1 MNAERSRSLRWG
13 LIRRL
18 IALQAFLLVL
28 FFVLLVGWIW
38 IINPELEDANEE
50 AVRVVAQQVTRDD
63 DGQLQVAETQEVA
76 ELKRRYPELWFM
88 IRDRKGIL
96 FQYGEIPATALN
108 ENFPWTIDR
117 ARVEAGNGAHAT
129 VENRETSVGKLQIV
143 AATERGFDNDGL
155 NVWINMRV
163 DVAKGPNGE
172 IHWLNVLPALAFVIF
187 IGVFPILAVTGVAT
201 LLVTP
206 RAVGR
211 SLSGLVE
218 TATQAQAIDFDT
230 RSARLDRSKV
240 PTEIIPLVDAFNH
253 ALSKLDEGYNRHNR
267 FLADA
272 AHELRTPIAI
282 ARTRAD
288 LLPEAE
294 VSQQVR
300 DDIDR
305 LSRVAHQLLEMQA
318 IGVVEL
324 RAEKK
329 DLNVLVENIAADLAP
344 IAMDAGY
351 DFDFEPNPEEAV
363 FVIQTSTI
371 EMAVVNLI
379 RNAIDHAG
387 GKGSIIVR
395 VGAGGTIDVCD
406 EGPGIPPEERDRVF
420 EPFRRINTSSSGAG
434 LGLNLVKKAAEL
446 HGGRV
451 SFPDTGSGFCVRLQI
466 GSIPPT
472 VPVTDMGW
480 RRKPQVPG

>member
-1 MNAERSRSLRWG
+1 MKAERSRSLRWG
-13 LIRRL
+13 LIKRL
-18 IALQAFLLVL
+18 IMLQACLLVL
-28 FFVLLVGWIW
+28 FVVLLVGWIW

-50 AVRVVAQQVTRDD
+50 AVRVVAEHVTKNA
-63 DGQLQVAETQEVA
+63 DGGLQVAETPEIA
-76 ELKRRYPELWFM
+76 ELKRRYPELWFT
-88 IRDRKGIL
+88 IRDVNGAII
-96 FQYGEIPATALN
+96 QYGDVPAAPLN
-108 ENFPWTIDR
+108 ERFPWTIDR
-117 ARVEAGNGAHAT
+117 ARVEAGNGMRAT
-129 VENRETSVGKLQIV
+129 LENRETPVGKLQFV
-143 AATERGFDNDGL
+143 AATERGFTNEGL
-155 NVWINMRV
+155 NVWINIHV

-172 IHWLNVLPALAFVIF
+172 VRWLSILPGMGFIILIVVVPMLAL
-187 IGVFPILAVTGVAT
+187 TGVAT

-218 TATQAQAIDFDT
+218 TARQAQTIDFDT

-240 PTEIIPLVDAFNH
+240 PYEIIPMVDAFNQ
-253 ALSKLDEGYNRHNR
+253 ALSKLDEGYNRNNR

-294 VSQQVR
+294 VSEQLR
-300 DDIDR
+300 GDIDR

-324 RAEKK
+324 RAEPQ
-329 DLNVLVENIAADLAP
+329 DLNILVENIAADLAP

-351 DFDFEPNPEEAV
+351 DFDFEPSSREAV
-363 FVIQTSTI
+363 FVVQASTI

-379 RNAIDHAG
+379 RNAIDHGG
-387 GKGSIIVR
+387 GKGAIVVR
-395 VGAGGTIDVCD
+395 IGSSGTIDVCD
-406 EGPGIPPEERDRVF
+406 QGPGIPAAERDRVF

-451 SFPDTGSGFCVRLQI
+451 LFFDTSRGFCVRLEI
-466 GSIPPT
+466 RSIAPAEAARRGGKHTAPVGS
-472 VPVTDMGW
+472 
-480 RRKPQVPG
+480 

>member
-1 MNAERSRSLRWG
+1 MKAERSRSLRWG
-13 LIRRL
+13 LIKRL
-18 IALQAFLLVL
+18 IPLQAFLLVL
-28 FFVLLVGWIW
+28 FVVLLVGWIW
-38 IINPELEDANEE
+38 IINPELEDGNEQ
-50 AVRVVAQQVTRDD
+50 AVRIVAEHVARDT
-63 DGQLQVAETQEVA
+63 DGRLQVIEALEIT
-76 ELKRRYPELWFM
+76 ELKRRSPELWFI
-88 IRDRKGIL
+88 IRDADGSI
-96 FQYGEIPATALN
+96 FQYGEAPAAPLR
-108 ENFPWTIDR
+108 ESFPRTIDR
-117 ARVEAGNGAHAT
+117 ARVEVGNGTHAT
-129 VENRETSVGKLQIV
+129 LENRDTPIGKLQFV
-143 AATERGFDNDGL
+143 AATERGFPNEGL
-155 NVWINMRV
+155 NVWINIRV
-163 DVAKGPNGE
+163 DVAKDADGQTP
-172 IHWLNVLPALAFVIF
+172 WFSVLPAVGFIILIAVVPMLA
-187 IGVFPILAVTGVAT
+187 LTGVAT

-218 TATQAQAIDFDT
+218 TATKAQTIDFDT

-240 PTEIIPLVDAFNH
+240 PNEIIPLVDAFNQ

-294 VSQQVR
+294 VSQQLR
-300 DDIDR
+300 GDIDR

-324 RAEKK
+324 RAERK
-329 DLNVLVENIAADLAP
+329 DLNVLVENIAVDLAP
-344 IAMDAGY
+344 IAMDVGY
-351 DFDFEPNPEEAV
+351 DFEFEPSPEEAV

-387 GKGSIIVR
+387 GKGAIVVK
-395 VGAGGTIDVCD
+395 VGAAGTIDVCD
-406 EGPGIPPEERDRVF
+406 QGLGIPPSERDRVF

-434 LGLNLVKKAAEL
+434 LGLNLVKRAAEI

-451 SFPDTGSGFCVRLQI
+451 SFFDTNHGFCVRLEI
-466 GSIPPT
+466 RSIAPS
-472 VPVTDMGW
+472 VVVDAD
-480 RRKPQVPG
+480 RRGGKSRR

>member
-1 MNAERSRSLRWG
+1 MKVERSRSLRWG

-18 IALQAFLLVL
+18 IMLQAFLLVL
-28 FFVLLVGWIW
+28 FVVLLAGWIW

-50 AVRVVAQQVTRDD
+50 AVRVVAQHVARDA
-63 DGQLQVAETQEVA
+63 DGRLQVADAPEIA
-76 ELKRRYPELWFM
+76 ELKQRYPDLWFTV
-88 IRDRKGIL
+88 RGVDGPV
-96 FQYGEIPATALN
+96 FQYGEIPVVPLQQS
-108 ENFPWTIDR
+108 FPWTIER
-117 ARVEAGNGAHAT
+117 ARVEAGNGTHAT
-129 VENRETSVGKLQIV
+129 VENRDTPVGRLQFV
-143 AATERGFDNDGL
+143 AATERGFANDGL

-163 DVAKGPNGE
+163 DVAKDANGE
-172 IHWLNVLPALAFVIF
+172 VRWLTVLPGMGAIILIA
-187 IGVFPILAVTGVAT
+187 VFPMLALTGVAT

-218 TATQAQAIDFDT
+218 TATQAQAIDFEN

-240 PTEIIPLVDAFNH
+240 PNEIIPMVDAFNH

-294 VSQQVR
+294 VSRQLR

-318 IGVVEL
+318 IGAVEL
-324 RAEKK
+324 RAEQK
-329 DLNVLVENIAADLAP
+329 DLNLLVENIAADLAP

-351 DFDFEPNPEEAV
+351 DFDFEPSPEAAV

-387 GKGSIIVR
+387 GKGAIVVR
-395 VGAGGTIDVCD
+395 VGAAGTIDVCD
-406 EGPGIPPEERDRVF
+406 QGPGIAPSERDRVF

-434 LGLNLVKKAAEL
+434 LGLNLVKKAAEI
-446 HGGRV
+446 HGGKV
-451 SFPDTGSGFCVRLQI
+451 SFFDTNQGFCVRLEI
-466 GSIPPT
+466 RSIASS
-472 VPVTDMGW
+472 VAKDQGG
-480 RRKPQVPG
+480 RGGKKQG

>member
-1 MNAERSRSLRWG
+1 MKSERSRSLRWG
-13 LIRRL
+13 LIKRL
-18 IALQAFLLVL
+18 IILQAFILVL
-28 FFVLLVGWIW
+28 FFVLLVGWMW

-50 AVRVVAQQVTRDD
+50 AVRVVAQQVTKDD
-63 DGQLQVAETQEVA
+63 DGQLQVAETQEVI
-76 ELKRRYPELWFM
+76 ELKQRYPELWFTV
-88 IRDRKGIL
+88 RDDKGIL
-96 FQYGEIPATALN
+96 FQYGKIPTAAFK
-108 ENFPWTIDR
+108 ESFPWTIDR

-143 AATERGFDNDGL
+143 AATEQGFDNDGL

-163 DVAKGPNGE
+163 EVAKGPHGE
-172 IHWLNVLPALAFVIF
+172 IQWVRVLPALAFVIV
-187 IGVFPILAVTGVAT
+187 IGVFPILALTGIAT

-230 RSARLDRSKV
+230 RSARLERSKV

-253 ALSKLDEGYNRHNR
+253 ALSKLDEGYKRHNR

-294 VSQQVR
+294 VSHQLR

-318 IGVVEL
+318 IGAVEL

-329 DLNVLVENIAADLAP
+329 DLNIVVENIAADLAP

-351 DFDFEPNPEEAV
+351 DFDFEPSAEEAV

-387 GKGSIIVR
+387 GKGAIVVR
-395 VGAGGTIDVCD
+395 VGAAGTIDVCD
-406 EGPGIPPEERDRVF
+406 EGPGIPLAERDRVF
-420 EPFRRINTSSSGAG
+420 EPFRRINASSSGAG
-434 LGLNLVKKAAEL
+434 LGLNLVKKAAEI

-451 SFPDTGSGFCVRLQI
+451 LFLDTGQGFCVRLEI
-466 GSIPPT
+466 GSIPPS
-472 VPVTDMGW
+472 VVVADKGW
-480 RRKPQVPG
+480 RGRR

>member
-1 MNAERSRSLRWG
+1 MKSERSRSLRWG
-13 LIRRL
+13 LIKRL
-18 IALQAFLLVL
+18 IVLQAFILVL
-28 FFVLLVGWIW
+28 FSVLLVGWIW

-50 AVRVVAQQVTRDD
+50 AVRVVAQQLSKDD
-63 DGQLQVAETQEVA
+63 DGQLQVAETREVV
-76 ELKRRYPELWFM
+76 ELKQRYPELWFTV
-88 IRDRKGIL
+88 RDEKGL
-96 FQYGEIPATALN
+96 LLQYGEIPAAALK
-108 ENFPWTIDR
+108 ESFPWTIDR
-117 ARVEAGNGAHAT
+117 ARVEAGNGVHAT
-129 VENRETSVGKLQIV
+129 VENQETSVGRLQIM

-163 DVAKGPNGE
+163 EVAKGPHGE
-172 IHWLNVLPALAFVIF
+172 IHWFSVLPAVAVLIIV
-187 IGVFPILAVTGVAT
+187 GVFPILVLTGIAT

-230 RSARLDRSKV
+230 RPAQLERSKV

-253 ALSKLDEGYNRHNR
+253 ALSKLDEGYKRHHR

-294 VSQQVR
+294 VSHQLR
-300 DDIDR
+300 EDIDR

-318 IGVVEL
+318 IGAVEL
-324 RAEKK
+324 RAERK
-329 DLNVLVENIAADLAP
+329 DLNAVVENIATDLAP

-351 DFDFEPNPEEAV
+351 DFDFEPSPEEAV

-387 GKGSIIVR
+387 GKGSIVVR
-395 VGAGGTIDVCD
+395 VGAAGTIDVCD
-406 EGPGIPPEERDRVF
+406 EGPGIPQAERDRVF
-420 EPFRRINTSSSGAG
+420 EPFRRINASSSGAG
-434 LGLNLVKKAAEL
+434 LGLNLVKKAAEI

-451 SFPDTGSGFCVRLQI
+451 LFLDTGQGFCVRLEI

-472 VPVTDMGW
+472 VVVADKGW
-480 RRKPQVPG
+480 RGKR

>member
-1 MNAERSRSLRWG
+1 MNPERSRSLRWG
-13 LIRRL
+13 LIKRL
-18 IALQAFLLVL
+18 IVLQAFLLVL
-28 FFVLLVGWIW
+28 FFVLLVAWLW

-50 AVRVVAQQVTRDD
+50 AVRVVAQQITRDD
-63 DGQLQVAETQEVA
+63 DGQLQVAETQEVI
-76 ELKRRYPELWFM
+76 ELKQRYPDLWFM
-88 IRDRKGIL
+88 IRDHKGVL
-96 FQYGEIPATALN
+96 FQYGEMPAAALN
-108 ENFPWTIDR
+108 ESFPWTIER
-117 ARVEAGNGAHAT
+117 VRVEAANGVHAT
-129 VENRETSVGKLQIV
+129 VENRETSIGQLQIM

-163 DVAKGPNGE
+163 EMARGPHGE
-172 IHWLNVLPALAFVIF
+172 IEWLKVLPALAFVTL
-187 IGVFPILAVTGVAT
+187 IGVVPILALTGVAT

-218 TATQAQAIDFDT
+218 TATQAQAIDFDS
-230 RSARLDRSKV
+230 RSARLERSKV

-288 LLPEAE
+288 LLPDAE
-294 VSQQVR
+294 ISHQLR

-329 DLNVLVENIAADLAP
+329 DLNVLVETIAADLAP

-351 DFDFEPNPEEAV
+351 DFDFEPSPEEAV

-387 GKGSIIVR
+387 GKGSIVVR

-406 EGPGIPPEERDRVF
+406 EGPGIPLAERGRVF
-420 EPFRRINTSSSGAG
+420 EPFRRINASSSGAG

-451 SFPDTGSGFCVRLQI
+451 SFLDTGHGFCVRLQI
-466 GSIPPT
+466 GSIPPS
-472 VPVTDMGW
+472 VVVADMGW
-480 RRKPQVPG
+480 RQQR

>member
-1 MNAERSRSLRWG
+1 MKSERSRSLRWG
-13 LIRRL
+13 LIKRL
-18 IALQAFLLVL
+18 IVLQAFILVL
-28 FFVLLVGWIW
+28 FSVLLVGWIW

-50 AVRVVAQQVTRDD
+50 AVRVVAQQLSKDD
-63 DGQLQVAETQEVA
+63 DGQLQVAETREVV
-76 ELKRRYPELWFM
+76 ELKQRYPELWFTV
-88 IRDRKGIL
+88 RDEKGL
-96 FQYGEIPATALN
+96 LLQYGEIPAAALK
-108 ENFPWTIDR
+108 ESFPWTIDR
-117 ARVEAGNGAHAT
+117 ARVEAGNGVHAT
-129 VENRETSVGKLQIV
+129 VENQETSVGRLQIM

-163 DVAKGPNGE
+163 EVAEGPHGE
-172 IHWLNVLPALAFVIF
+172 IHWFSVLPAVAVLIIV
-187 IGVFPILAVTGVAT
+187 GVFPILVLTGIAT

-230 RSARLDRSKV
+230 RPAQLERSKV

-253 ALSKLDEGYNRHNR
+253 ALSKLDEGYKRHHR

-294 VSQQVR
+294 VSHQLR
-300 DDIDR
+300 EDIDR

-318 IGVVEL
+318 IGAVEL
-324 RAEKK
+324 RAERK
-329 DLNVLVENIAADLAP
+329 DLNAVVENIATDLAP

-351 DFDFEPNPEEAV
+351 DFDFEPSPEEAV

-387 GKGSIIVR
+387 GKGSIVVR
-395 VGAGGTIDVCD
+395 VGAAGTIDVCD
-406 EGPGIPPEERDRVF
+406 EGPGIPQAERDRVF
-420 EPFRRINTSSSGAG
+420 EPFRRINASSSGAG
-434 LGLNLVKKAAEL
+434 LGLNLVKKAAEI

-451 SFPDTGSGFCVRLQI
+451 LFLDTGQGFCVRLEI

-472 VPVTDMGW
+472 VVVADKGW
-480 RRKPQVPG
+480 RGKR

>member
-1 MNAERSRSLRWG
+1 MKAERSRSLRWG

-18 IALQAFLLVL
+18 IMLQAFLLVL
-28 FFVLLVGWIW
+28 FVVLFAGWIW

-50 AVRVVAQQVTRDD
+50 AVRVVAQHVTRDAE
-63 DGQLQVAETQEVA
+63 GRLQVAEAPEIA
-76 ELKRRYPELWFM
+76 ELKKRYMDLWFTV
-88 IRDRKGIL
+88 RGADGPV
-96 FQYGEIPATALN
+96 FQYGEIPVVPLQQS
-108 ENFPWTIDR
+108 FPWTIER
-117 ARVEAGNGAHAT
+117 ARVEAGNGTHAT
-129 VENRETSVGKLQIV
+129 VENRDTPVGRLQFV
-143 AATERGFDNDGL
+143 AATERGFANDGL

-163 DVAKGPNGE
+163 DVAKDSNGE
-172 IHWLNVLPALAFVIF
+172 IRWLTVLPGMGAIILIA
-187 IGVFPILAVTGVAT
+187 VFPMLALTGVAT

-218 TATQAQAIDFDT
+218 TATQAQAIDFEN

-240 PTEIIPLVDAFNH
+240 PNEIIPMVDAFNH

-288 LLPEAE
+288 LLPDGE
-294 VSQQVR
+294 VSLQLR
-300 DDIDR
+300 GDIDR

-318 IGVVEL
+318 IGAVEL
-324 RAEKK
+324 RAEQK
-329 DLNVLVENIAADLAP
+329 DLNVLVETIAADLAP

-351 DFDFEPNPEEAV
+351 DFDFEPSPAEAV

-387 GKGSIIVR
+387 GKGAIVVR
-395 VGAGGTIDVCD
+395 VGAAGTIDVCD
-406 EGPGIPPEERDRVF
+406 QGPGIPPSERDRVF
-420 EPFRRINTSSSGAG
+420 EPFRRINASSSGAG
-434 LGLNLVKKAAEL
+434 LGLNLVKKAAEI

-451 SFPDTGSGFCVRLQI
+451 SFFDGGLGFCVRLEI
-466 GSIPPT
+466 GSIAPS
-472 VPVTDMGW
+472 VVADAG
-480 RRKPQVPG
+480 RRGGKK

>member
-1 MNAERSRSLRWG
+1 MSPERSRSLRWG
-13 LIRRL
+13 LIKRL

-28 FFVLLVGWIW
+28 FFVLLVGWLW

-50 AVRVVAQQVTRDD
+50 AVRVVAQQITRDD
-63 DGQLQVAETQEVA
+63 DGQLQVAETQEFK
-76 ELKRRYPELWFM
+76 ELKQRYPELWFM

-96 FQYGEIPATALN
+96 LQYGEMPAATLN
-108 ENFPWTIDR
+108 ESFPWTIDR
-117 ARVEAGNGAHAT
+117 VRVEAANGVHAT
-129 VENRETSVGKLQIV
+129 VENRETSVGRLQIM

-155 NVWINMRV
+155 NVWVNMRV
-163 DVAKGPNGE
+163 EVAKGPHGE
-172 IHWLNVLPALAFVIF
+172 IHWLNVLPAMAFVIF
-187 IGVFPILAVTGVAT
+187 TGVFPILALTGVVT

-230 RSARLDRSKV
+230 RSARLERSKV

-294 VSQQVR
+294 VSQQLR

-324 RAEKK
+324 RAEEK
-329 DLNVLVENIAADLAP
+329 DLNALVENIAVDLAP

-351 DFDFEPNPEEAV
+351 DFDFEPSPEEAV

-395 VGAGGTIDVCD
+395 VGTDGTIDVCD
-406 EGPGIPPEERDRVF
+406 EGPGIPPAERDRVF
-420 EPFRRINTSSSGAG
+420 EPFRRINASSSGAG

-451 SFPDTGSGFCVRLQI
+451 SFADTSCGFCVSLQI
-466 GSIPPT
+466 GSISPS
-472 VPVTDMGW
+472 VVAADMGW
-480 RRKPQVPG
+480 RQKP

>member
-1 MNAERSRSLRWG
+1 MTPERSRSLRWG
-13 LIRRL
+13 LIKRL

-50 AVRVVAQQVTRDD
+50 AVRVVAQQITRDD
-63 DGQLQVAETQEVA
+63 DGQLQVAETHEVV
-76 ELKRRYPELWFM
+76 ELKQRYPELWFM
-88 IRDRKGIL
+88 IRDHKGIL
-96 FQYGEIPATALN
+96 FQYGEIPTAALT
-108 ENFPWTIDR
+108 ESFPWTIDR

-129 VENRETSVGKLQIV
+129 VENRETSVGKLQIM

-163 DVAKGPNGE
+163 EVPKGPHGE
-172 IHWLNVLPALAFVIF
+172 IHWLDVLPAMAFVIF
-187 IGVFPILAVTGVAT
+187 IGVAPILALTGVAT

-211 SLSGLVE
+211 SLTGLVE

-294 VSQQVR
+294 VSHQLR

-324 RAEKK
+324 RAEKM
-329 DLNVLVENIAADLAP
+329 DLNMLVENIAADLAP

-351 DFDFEPNPEEAV
+351 DFDFEPSKEEAI
-363 FVIQTSTI
+363 FVIQASTI

-387 GKGSIIVR
+387 GKGSIVVR
-395 VGAGGTIDVCD
+395 VGAAGTIDVCD

-420 EPFRRINTSSSGAG
+420 EPFRRINASSSGAG

-446 HGGRV
+446 HGGRI
-451 SFPDTGSGFCVRLQI
+451 SFLYTSHGFCVRLQI
-466 GSIPPT
+466 GSIPPS
-472 VPVTDMGW
+472 VVVADMGW
-480 RRKPQVPG
+480 RQKP

>member
-1 MNAERSRSLRWG
+1 MNPERSRSLRWG
-13 LIRRL
+13 LIKRL

-28 FFVLLVGWIW
+28 FFVLFVGWIW

-50 AVRVVAQQVTRDD
+50 AVRVVAQQITRDD

-76 ELKRRYPELWFM
+76 ELKQRYPELWFTV
-88 IRDRKGIL
+88 RDHRGIL
-96 FQYGEIPATALN
+96 LQYGETPSASLN
-108 ENFPWTIDR
+108 ESFPWTVDR
-117 ARVEAGNGAHAT
+117 ARVEAGNGTHAT
-129 VENRETSVGKLQIV
+129 VENRETSVGKLQIT
-143 AATERGFDNDGL
+143 AATERGFTNDGL
-155 NVWINMRV
+155 NVWINIRV
-163 DVAKGPNGE
+163 EVAKSAQGE
-172 IHWLNVLPALAFVIF
+172 IQWLNVLPALAFVIF
-187 IGVFPILAVTGVAT
+187 IGVFPILALTGVAT

-218 TATQAQAIDFDT
+218 TARQAQAIDFDT
-230 RSARLDRSKV
+230 RSVRLDRSKV

-253 ALSKLDEGYNRHNR
+253 ALSKLDDGYNRHNR

-294 VSQQVR
+294 VSRQLR

-318 IGVVEL
+318 IGAVEL
-324 RAEKK
+324 RAERK
-329 DLNVLVENIAADLAP
+329 DLNVVVEAIAADLAP

-351 DFDFEPNPEEAV
+351 DFDFEPSPQEAV

-387 GKGSIIVR
+387 AKGSIVVR
-395 VGAGGTIDVCD
+395 VGAAGTIDVCD
-406 EGPGIPPEERDRVF
+406 QGPGIPPSERDRVF

-434 LGLNLVKKAAEL
+434 LGLNLVRKAAEL

-451 SFPDTGSGFCVRLQI
+451 SFPDIDHGFCVRLQI
-466 GSIPPT
+466 GSIPPS
-472 VPVTDMGW
+472 VVVADMGW
-480 RRKPQVPG
+480 RQKA